1 MSQRQDYLE
10 LEHEQE
16 YTTRTLYF
24 QCKSSNIENH
34 SYLNI
39 NINGCTGTRKVFD
52 ELIKKAI
59 QLDKDFTYEII
70 KVWDSEIDYVC
81 ATTDQGIAQYR
92 NSNKDTK
99 NINESKRY
107 LKDGYR

>member
-24 QCKSSNIENH
+24 QCSSSKIENH
-34 SYLNI
+34 SYLNVKI
-39 NINGCTGTRKVFD
+39 AGFEGTREQFD
-52 ELIKKAI
+52 KLINKAI
-59 QLDKDFTYEII
+59 ELDSNFTFNVI
-70 KVWDSEIDYVC
+70 KIWNSELDYLG

-99 NINESKRY
+99 NINEAKRY
-107 LKDGYR
+107 LKSDYR